1 MSFALFAFTAIFIL
15 IASGGLLIFYREA
28 MLQRLSH
35 VISPPKERKKWTERL
50 SREQAGASIKAAVQP
65 FERLL
70 PKSPTEVSVVE
81 QRLIRAGF
89 RDESAVRIFYGAKVI
104 TPIVLVIA
112 MLVSG
117 ATSIL
122 SPFFAILMAL
132 GVGYLLPDFWLG
144 RKIKNRQ
151 LNIRLGLPDF
161 LDLMVVCI
169 EAGLS
174 LDYAVDR
181 SVKEFHL
188 SQPDICDEFG
198 LVLLEQRA
206 GRPRID
212 CWKNLADRIDID
224 VIRTLTSSVIQADQ
238 FGTSIAKTLRTYSET
253 LRTQRR
259 QRVEE
264 LAAKTAVKLVF
275 PLVLFIFPPLFIIA
289 LGPAALSMVDTF
301 KKYLS

>member
-1 MSFALFAFTAIFIL
+1 MAFALFAFTAIFIL

-28 MLQRLSH
+28 MLERLSH
-35 VISPPKERKKWTERL
+35 VISPVKEKKKWSERL
-50 SREQAGASIKAAVQP
+50 SKKQAGASLKAVVQP
-65 FERLL
+65 FDTLL
-70 PKSPTEVSVVE
+70 PKSPKEVSVVE

-89 RDESAVRIFYGAKVI
+89 RDASAVRIFYGAKALI
-104 TPIVLVIA
+104 PIVLCVTT
-112 MLVSG
+112 LVSG
-117 ATSIL
+117 ATNFV

-132 GVGYLLPDFWLG
+132 GVGYLAPDFWLG
-144 RKIKNRQ
+144 RRIKKRQ
-151 LNIRLGLPDF
+151 QNIRLGLPDF
-161 LDLMVVCI
+161 LDLMVVCV

-181 SVKEFHL
+181 SVKEFHTA
-188 SQPDICDEFG
+188 QPEICDEFG

-212 CWKNLADRIDID
+212 CWKNLADRVDID
-224 VIRTLTSSVIQADQ
+224 VIRTLTSSVVQADQ

-289 LGPAALSMVDTF
+289 LGPAALAMVDTF

>member
-1 MSFALFAFTAIFIL
+1 MTFALFAFTAIFIL
-15 IASGGLLIFYREA
+15 IGSGGLLIFYREA
-28 MLQRLSH
+28 MLQRLSQA
-35 VISPPKERKKWTERL
+35 ISPQQKRKWSNLLSKEH
-50 SREQAGASIKAAVQP
+50 AGASIKAVVQP
-65 FERLL
+65 FEKVL
-70 PKSPTEVSVVE
+70 PKSPKEVSVTQ
-81 QRLIRAGF
+81 QRLIRAGI
-89 RDESAVRIFYGAKVI
+89 REDSAIQMLYGAKV
-104 TPIVLVIA
+104 LVPLALCIA
-112 MLVSG
+112 VFVSG
-117 ATSIL
+117 ITAYM
-122 SPFFAILMAL
+122 SPFLAYLMAL
-132 GVGYLLPDFWLG
+132 GVGYLSPDFWLG
-144 RKIKNRQ
+144 RRIKARQ

-181 SVKEFHL
+181 SVRELAASH
-188 SQPDICDEFG
+188 PDICDEFG
-198 LVLLEQRA
+198 LVILEQRA
-206 GRPRID
+206 GRARLD
-212 CWKNLADRIDID
+212 AWRNLADRVDID

-238 FGTSIAKTLRTYSET
+238 FGTSISKTLRVYSET

-289 LGPAALSMVDTF
+289 LGPAALAMVDTF